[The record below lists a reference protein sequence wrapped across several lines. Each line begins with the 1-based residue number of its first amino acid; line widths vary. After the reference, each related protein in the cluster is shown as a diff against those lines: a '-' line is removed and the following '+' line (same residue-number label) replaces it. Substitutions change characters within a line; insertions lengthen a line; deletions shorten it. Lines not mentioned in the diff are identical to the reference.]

1 MAVLLAS
8 PEVWAA
14 DWWNRDLQDSR
25 PVLPRELGLSFRGS
39 AADSIEAYWVC
50 LIPVR
55 PSRFPAGPFGFS
67 RSAVAPLVFRRA
79 GNSSLRVTCLLEATS
94 NRQPHPDAQSRC
106 TSHEVLR
113 PYSAPQK
120 QVPVC
125 PGDFPHRRHR
135 PSSAFRTP
143 STAYF
148 TCNPARLVS
157 SALRSWGSTESAH
170 SLQPFGQCR
179 AITHP
184 GSLSKAFSSP
194 VTNGSSP
201 LSSRASFR
209 MPTGQGGRSMDPA
222 R

>member
-1 MAVLLAS
+1 
-8 PEVWAA
+8 
-14 DWWNRDLQDSR
+14 
-25 PVLPRELGLSFRGS
+25 VLPRELGLPFRGS
-39 AADSIEAYWVC
+39 AANSIEASWVR
-50 LIPVR
+50 LVPVR
-55 PSRFPAGPFGFS
+55 PSRFPAGSFGFF

-106 TSHEVLR
+106 TSHEVFC

-135 PSSAFRTP
+135 PPSAFRTL

-157 SALRSWGSTESAH
+157 SALRSWGFTESAH
-170 SLQPFGQCR
+170 SPQSFNRGR

-184 GSLSKAFSSP
+184 GFLSKAFSSP

-201 LSSRASFR
+201 FSSHASSR
-209 MPTGQGGRSMDPA
+209 MPTGQGGRSIVPT